1 MAMETDVELL
11 RYRRT
16 KIVAT
21 LGPASSD
28 DEVIAQLVKAGVSM
42 FRLNMSHGG
51 HDGHRANYERVRAA
65 AAAAGSPIPILAD
78 LCGPKIRVGTF
89 RGGSIPL
96 VAGEPVTVTV
106 RDVEGEPGLV
116 PSCYAALASDV
127 RAGNRI
133 LLADGV
139 MELRVDRVEG
149 TEIAC
154 TVVEGGTLSNRK
166 GMNLPG
172 VAVSAPCLTDKDK
185 ADVRFALALGV
196 DYLALSF
203 VRQASDV
210 VELRELVRELGGD
223 VGIIAK
229 IERPEGLENAAS
241 ILGVA
246 DGVMVARGDMGVELP
261 PERVPVAQRFLVDL
275 ARTRGKPVIVATQM
289 LESMVENARPTR
301 AEVTDV
307 SAAVSSGADA
317 VMLSAE
323 SASGAHPVGAVSM
336 MDRIA
341 RQTEGYQFGHGRF
354 GSIVPGE
361 PGDGGRPLSPADAVA
376 RATAQLSRD
385 LRVRA
390 IFVATRSGRSA
401 AEVSAAR
408 PAAPIVAVTASERTG
423 RRINLLWGVLPVVA
437 TEQEVLDLPRTA
449 RRLALEMGLASPG
462 QYVLAVRGYAPNPS
476 ESMPTVMVLAV

>member
-1 MAMETDVELL
+1 MAMETAVELL
-11 RYRRT
+11 KYRRT

-21 LGPASSD
+21 LGPASST
-28 DEVIAQLVKAGVSM
+28 DEVIAAMVRAGVSL

-51 HDGHRANYERVRAA
+51 QEGHRANYERVRKAA
-65 AAAAGSPIPILAD
+65 TAAGLPLAILAD

-89 RGGSIPL
+89 RGGSILL
-96 VAGEPVTVTV
+96 VAGERVTVTV
-106 RDVEGEPGLV
+106 RDVEGEPGLI
-116 PSCYAALASDV
+116 PSRYTALAADV

-139 MELRVDRVEG
+139 MELRVDQVAG

-154 TVVEGGTLSNRK
+154 TVMEGGTLSDRK
-166 GMNLPG
+166 GINLPG

-185 ADVRFALALGV
+185 EDARFALDLGV

-203 VRQASDV
+203 VRQAADV
-210 VELRELVRELGGD
+210 AELRDLVREQGGD

-229 IERPEGLENAAS
+229 IERPEGLENAES
-241 ILGVA
+241 ILDAA

-275 ARTRGKPVIVATQM
+275 ARAKGKAVIVATQM

-307 SAAVSSGADA
+307 SAAVSSGTDA

-323 SASGAHPVGAVSM
+323 TASGAHPVGAVTM
-336 MDRIA
+336 MDRVA

-354 GSIVPGE
+354 GSLVPSDHGT
-361 PGDGGRPLSPADAVA
+361 DRPISVAEAVA

-385 LRVRA
+385 LRIRA
-390 IFVATRSGRSA
+390 IFVATRTGRSA
-401 AEVSAAR
+401 AEVSSAR
-408 PAAPIVAVTASERTG
+408 PGAPIVAVAADVRTS
-423 RRINLLWGVLPVVA
+423 RRVNLFWGVLPVVA
-437 TEQEVLDLPRTA
+437 TEQEAFDLPRTA
-449 RRLALEMGLASPG
+449 RRLALEMGLAVPG
-462 QYVLAVRGYAPNPS
+462 QYILAVRGYAPNPA
-476 ESMPTVMVLAV
+476 ESMPTVMVMEV